1 MEKNEPA
8 FKPEWL
14 KSANGCAPS
23 NASSNHHASISA
35 LSDDHGIG
43 NSFKNRLSVDRE
55 RNLSSSSSRR
65 NSSLNSSRSHDK
77 DISGKSRAYSSFG
90 RSNREREREKDFDF
104 RGRESRPAF
113 VDNGFH
119 DSDPLI
125 ASRFERDNL
134 RPSRSMVSGRPVDTW
149 HKGQGLNSNAGIL
162 SRGSIIGASFEKD
175 FPSLGNEEKNGRP
188 DVGRVSSPEVPA
200 VIGAKRSS
208 LSPVSQSVPISQ
220 AAAASSSATGLN
232 MAETVAQS
240 PSRVRAAPQLSV
252 DTQRIDELT
261 LRQCKQLIPMTPPMP
276 KNSVSSSS
284 EKLKNKGTRGGDS
297 GGTPKSMQQSSSQP
311 LSPAFRAP
319 VRSDT
324 VKPSQMG
331 SFQVLNREKNGL
343 SPTTRDGP
351 GFRVV
356 SPVGPAPSA
365 STLPFKSPTNQKP
378 KVDTKG
384 TMLSS
389 PHSPFGEKRL
399 HSQAKE
405 RHEFFNYLRNKT
417 SSSSSSSPEP
427 SGVSSSYGLVSV
439 GQEAFSVN
447 HEMDDHKLSTSG
459 SKCSENG
466 NCLTENID
474 ACEQS
479 ESLLPETEDINLSSE
494 PDDPEEEA
502 LLGLLGWDKNE
513 KIEALTKEEIDAF
526 KMKYEERIQSLKLER
541 VQSPK
546 LSQ

>member
-188 DVGRVSSPEVPA
+188 DVGRVSSPGISTPIQSVPLVASAIPGVDSWNSVLAEVPA

-459 SKCSENG
+459 SKCSEN
-466 NCLTENID
+466 
-474 ACEQS
+474 
-479 ESLLPETEDINLSSE
+479 E